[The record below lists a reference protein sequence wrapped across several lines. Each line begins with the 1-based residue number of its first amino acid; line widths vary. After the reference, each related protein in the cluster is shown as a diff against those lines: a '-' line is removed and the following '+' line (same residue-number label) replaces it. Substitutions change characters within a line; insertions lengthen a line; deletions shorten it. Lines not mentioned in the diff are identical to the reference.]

1 MPRYSEE
8 RKAAVLAKLSPPH
21 SMTVAALARQEG
33 ISDQTLYNWRA
44 QARDEGRPVPGSKAK
59 SDQWSAEAK
68 LATVI
73 ETAALSEEELSQYCR
88 EKGLYPE
95 QVRRWKEES
104 LQGFQRS
111 AEREKQLRKKSQ
123 SDQKQIK
130 KLEREL
136 RHKEKALAETAAL
149 LVLRK
154 KLDGALGKRQRGRL
168 TSVPE
173 RRVMIDLIQEAMSAG
188 ARLFK
193 ACGEAGIGLRTY
205 RRWFREGEV
214 QPDKRPEAVRPRPAN
229 KLSEAERQQIL
240 STCNSA
246 RYESLPPSQIVPS
259 LMDEGLYLASE
270 SSFYRILKAHN
281 QLNHRGQSFAP
292 QRSRE
297 ATTHHASGPCEVWCW
312 DITYCASTV
321 RGQFYYLYMFEDVYS
336 RKIVGYEVYETES
349 GDYAAGLLQRCLLR
363 EQCLHRPLVL
373 HSDNGA
379 PMKAQTMKAKLE
391 ELGVL
396 PSYSRPRV
404 SNDNAFSESLFRTL
418 KYRPGWPSSGFNS
431 LEEARRWVDRFV
443 NWYNH
448 EHKHSKLRFVTPH
461 ERHRGEDAA
470 ILAQRQRVLE
480 QAKKRTPGRWGRRPI
495 RNCEPVGSTTLNPE
509 KRVVE
514 KDVA

>member
-8 RKAAVLAKLSPPH
+8 RKASVLAKLSPPH

-33 ISDQTLYNWRA
+33 ISDQTLYNWRT
-44 QARDEGRPVPGSKAK
+44 QAREEGRPVPGSKAK

-173 RRVMIDLIQEAMSAG
+173 RRVMINLIQEAMSAG

-281 QLNHRGQSFAP
+281 QLNHRGQSLAP

-336 RKIVGYEVYETES
+336 RKIVGCEVYETES

-461 ERHRGEDAA
+461 ERHSGEDAA